1 MKIPPIL
8 FLFNSFW
15 KGHKEAGFFDF
26 TSFSL
31 FFWQTR
37 RDWSWL
43 FFFGNAAERRNRM
56 AVRGLDWLDATAGI
70 ESRELNG
77 SKSLFY
83 FIFQVSILFFLFFAS
98 LLPSFILLLLLLLL
112 LLRLRLFFL
121 FFNVQS
127 HHVDGFNWRR
137 PAGRW
142 FDQLQWSILFKK
154 IKHWIDEFLT
164 LKVALASRANRGA
177 KK

>member
-1 MKIPPIL
+1 
-8 FLFNSFW
+8 
-15 KGHKEAGFFDF
+15 
-26 TSFSL
+26 
-31 FFWQTR
+31 
-37 RDWSWL
+37 
-43 FFFGNAAERRNRM
+43 M

-127 HHVDGFNWRR
+127 HHVDGFN
-137 PAGRW
+137 
-142 FDQLQWSILFKK
+142 
-154 IKHWIDEFLT
+154 
-164 LKVALASRANRGA
+164 
-177 KK
+177 